1 MYLLGKHSIMA
12 AGAGNAVVGHLIS
25 MAPEPQPAGAPVVG
39 FPMVSGAPAGSSSR
53 GPTGGSSLSQAHQ
66 PARSHGGLGSGTPPN
81 NVGDWIGG
89 ALGELSGLLGA
100 AVGNNSGVDD
110 SSAGR
115 LSLDAPPP
123 AFPPGDHPFW
133 RRPDVA
139 DKVLYGVSQLHSE
152 RCLAVAAAE
161 ASSSSLR
168 RLHASVEALQH
179 ALEAEQL
186 RCAELEARC
195 GEGGSSGG
203 SGAGQ
208 AGVGRVPGTA
218 MPGQQ
223 TSGGSTAPGSMAA
236 ASAPAAGEVEAL
248 RERVLLLQALLADE
262 RTRSERTAS
271 LAADAAQ
278 AGNEAGAA
286 MLAAQLQAEKERC
299 AGLEARLQGWLD
311 SRTAT
316 SSEVE
321 RLNRALRDRDAQAA
335 EAAQR
340 HARVEAQLRG
350 EIEHVLR
357 QGERRQDDLLTL
369 EAVRHER
376 ATAEK
381 AARDAAADV
390 ARLQQTLAT
399 LRAALKE
406 EQSLRKDLELRLSWD
421 GASGTGGVA
430 SHRAGKSSPAPR
442 LGDEALGGG
451 AAGGTG
457 RHPSP
462 ATSSPPDP
470 GAASDKAAARLAAAE
485 ITRLQDLLAAERKK
499 SVDVALGAA
508 RAVAAAKA
516 SAAAGPAGTAAP
528 GAGAAR
534 PGAPRAGSAPTD
546 AQPAA
551 SSAAL
556 AAATAAAASATM
568 RAEAAELA
576 VADLQ
581 GQVRALLAQ
590 TETLKQQAAT
600 SPPGEPAAVA
610 ALSAEAAAAQMRAEA
625 AAMEAGD
632 LRVQVKALTAKLA
645 GEQALGASSFAL
657 RRAESRADGLA
668 NALAETQAEL
678 ARLKLQQSEPASPS
692 GMPPS
697 PTAPRPG
704 GELLRSESNS
714 SLDASVEQAGPRKSG
729 ANSARK
735 ARMR

>member
-1 MYLLGKHSIMA
+1 MA
-12 AGAGNAVVGHLIS
+12 TVPAHGSGPTVVGNIIS
-25 MAPEPQPAGAPVVG
+25 MGPEPRAPSAPVVG
-39 FPMVSGAPAGSSSR
+39 FPLVSGAPV
-53 GPTGGSSLSQAHQ
+53 GGSSRAAGGSVSQAHH
-66 PARSHGGLGSGTPPN
+66 PARSHGVHGSGTPPN

-100 AVGNNSGVDD
+100 AVGG
-110 SSAGR
+110 AGGGGEDGGGSR
-115 LSLDAPPP
+115 LPLDAPPP
-123 AFPPGDHPFW
+123 AFPPADHPFW

-139 DKVLYGVSQLHSE
+139 DKVLYGVAQLHSE

-161 ASSSSLR
+161 ASSASVR
-168 RLHASVEALQH
+168 RLNASVEALQH

-186 RCAELEARC
+186 RCADLEARC
-195 GEGGSSGG
+195 GESSSGTASSGAGRVPASGAAGHQAAGSNASSGG
-203 SGAGQ
+203 VVALASG
-208 AGVGRVPGTA
+208 P
-218 MPGQQ
+218 
-223 TSGGSTAPGSMAA
+223 
-236 ASAPAAGEVEAL
+236 ASAAGEVEAL
-248 RERVLLLQALLADE
+248 RERVQLLQALLADE
-262 RTRSERTAS
+262 RTRGERTAS

-278 AGNEAGAA
+278 AGGDAGAA
-286 MLAAQLQAEKERC
+286 MLAAQLQAERERS

-321 RLNRALRDRDAQAA
+321 RLNRALRERDAQAI
-335 EAAQR
+335 EASQR

-376 ATAEK
+376 ASAER
-381 AARDAAADV
+381 AAQEASADV

-430 SHRAGKSSPAPR
+430 SNRAGKSSPAPR
-442 LGDEALGGG
+442 LGDGD
-451 AAGGTG
+451 AAG

-462 ATSSPPDP
+462 APSSASPPDA
-470 GAASDKAAARLAAAE
+470 GSASDKAAARLAAAE
-485 ITRLQDLLAAERKK
+485 ITRLQDLLAAERRK

-516 SAAAGPAGTAAP
+516 AAAAGPAAPGTA
-528 GAGAAR
+528 AAR
-534 PGAPRAGSAPTD
+534 PGAPRGSGAD
-546 AQPAA
+546 GQQGA

-568 RAEAAELA
+568 RAEAAELQ

-581 GQVRALLAQ
+581 AQVRALQAQAQ
-590 TETLKQQAAT
+590 TQVPAT
-600 SPPGEPAAVA
+600 STAPPAAPAALA

-632 LRVQVKALTAKLA
+632 LRVQVQALTAKLA
-645 GEQALGASSFAL
+645 GEQALGASSVAL
-657 RRAESRADGLA
+657 RRAEARADSLTD
-668 NALAETQAEL
+668 ALAETQAEL
-678 ARLKLQQSEPASPS
+678 ARLKQQMQQQQSEPASPGAAS
-692 GMPPS
+692 LPPS
-697 PTAPRPG
+697 PLAPRPG
-704 GELLRSESNS
+704 GELLRSESAS
-714 SLDASVEQAGPRKSG
+714 SLDVSTEPAGPRKSG
-729 ANSARK
+729 ANSTRK

>member
-1 MYLLGKHSIMA
+1 MA
-12 AGAGNAVVGHLIS
+12 AAPATGTGPAVVGHIIS
-25 MAPEPQPAGAPVVG
+25 MAPEPRAPSAPVVG
-39 FPMVSGAPAGSSSR
+39 FPLVAGAPAGSSNR
-53 GPTGGSSLSQAHQ
+53 AAGTASQPHH
-66 PARSHGGLGSGTPPN
+66 PARSHGGHGSGTPPN

-100 AVGNNSGVDD
+100 AVGSAGGGGDD
-110 SSAGR
+110 GLAGR
-115 LSLDAPPP
+115 LTLDAPPP
-123 AFPPGDHPFW
+123 AFPPADHPFW

-168 RLHASVEALQH
+168 RLNASVEALQH

-186 RCAELEARC
+186 RCADLEARC
-195 GEGGSSGG
+195 GETGTRTTPSSVPG
-203 SGAGQ
+203 SGASGHQ
-208 AGVGRVPGTA
+208 AAGSNDTPASVA
-218 MPGQQ
+218 ALA
-223 TSGGSTAPGSMAA
+223 SGP
-236 ASAPAAGEVEAL
+236 ASVAGEVEAL
-248 RERVLLLQALLADE
+248 RERVQLLQALLADE
-262 RTRSERTAS
+262 RTRGERTAS

-278 AGNEAGAA
+278 AGGDAGAS
-286 MLAAQLQAEKERC
+286 MLAAQLQAEKERS

-321 RLNRALRDRDAQAA
+321 RLNRALRERDAQAI

-376 ATAEK
+376 ASAQR
-381 AARDAAADV
+381 AAQDASADV

-430 SHRAGKSSPAPR
+430 AQRAGKSSPAPR
-442 LGDEALGGG
+442 LGDVDT
-451 AAGGTG
+451 AAG

-462 ATSSPPDP
+462 APPSASPDA

-516 SAAAGPAGTAAP
+516 AAAAGPTAP
-528 GAGAAR
+528 GAAAAR
-534 PGAPRAGSAPTD
+534 PGAPRTGGADG
-546 AQPAA
+546 QQGA

-556 AAATAAAASATM
+556 AAATAAASSATM
-568 RAEAAELA
+568 RAEAAELQ

-581 GQVRALLAQ
+581 AQVQALLAQ
-590 TETLKQQAAT
+590 AQAHAQATSAAQQAA
-600 SPPGEPAAVA
+600 PAALA

-625 AAMEAGD
+625 AAMEIGD
-632 LRVQVKALTAKLA
+632 LRVQVQALTAKLA
-645 GEQALGASSFAL
+645 GEQALGGSSVAL
-657 RRAESRADGLA
+657 RRAEARADGLA
-668 NALAETQAEL
+668 DALAEAQAEL
-678 ARLKLQQSEPASPS
+678 ARLKQQQQQGQLGLSQPASPS
-692 GMPPS
+692 AASMPPS
-697 PTAPRPG
+697 PLAPRPG
-704 GELLRSESNS
+704 GELLRSESSS
-714 SLDASVEQAGPRKSG
+714 SLDVASEPAGPRKSG
-729 ANSARK
+729 TNSARK